1 MQMKLDGHVPDCD
14 LLLISSLTNIS
25 QTCLTTH
32 IISFIHGPLVYM
44 RILTCHCL
52 STMAVKINQRDYQDD
67 TGNRQI
73 GVRPI
78 AMYTDLDV
86 CLKAFS
92 KKGTF

>member
-1 MQMKLDGHVPDCD
+1 
-14 LLLISSLTNIS
+14 
-25 QTCLTTH
+25 
-32 IISFIHGPLVYM
+32 M

-52 STMAVKINQRDYQDD
+52 STMAVKINQRDYQDG